1 LERQSRKP
9 RIPAQQNADLEL
21 MAGGVRE
28 EPNRLGGF
36 FLAKGP
42 PDFRGVIRGRSG
54 DSKSDS
60 IAKAGLANKA
70 ADQLLP
76 VAL

>member
-1 LERQSRKP
+1 
-9 RIPAQQNADLEL
+9 

-28 EPNRLGGF
+28 EPDRLWQC
-36 FLAKGP
+36 LVAKGP
-42 PDFRGVIRGRSG
+42 PHFRGVIRGRSG
-54 DSKSDS
+54 DSKSDF